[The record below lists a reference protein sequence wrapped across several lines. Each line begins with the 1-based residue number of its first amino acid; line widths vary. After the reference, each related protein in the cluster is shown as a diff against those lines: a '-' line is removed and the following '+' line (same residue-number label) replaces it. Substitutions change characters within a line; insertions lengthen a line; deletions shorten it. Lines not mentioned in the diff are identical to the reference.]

1 MISMKSYI
9 ATLSHSLQC
18 LLLAGTIRSVSS
30 SIPILR
36 FHRIFGE
43 FSFLMAYD
51 MTTMTW
57 VSGYIIAEKSMCQY
71 VKYVKYITTS

>member
-1 MISMKSYI
+1 
-9 ATLSHSLQC
+9 
-18 LLLAGTIRSVSS
+18 
-30 SIPILR
+30 LR

-43 FSFLMAYD
+43 FSLSMAYD

-71 VKYVKYITTS
+71 VKHVTTS